1 MHNKK
6 RNKSIGLDIGQT
18 ATKVVWLAR
27 SGRKAV
33 VKRAEVFRS
42 REEGILGDDES
53 EQLQAV
59 SGWLKEL
66 KLLDERLVI
75 GLPQYMSTMQVSDF
89 APGAKGVELEKMV
102 TLETTQLSGL
112 SDDSFLHDY
121 AVMKPGNGRVNPVLI
136 GICREANVN
145 DYVGRLYD
153 VSMKVEDVA
162 MNGLALANA
171 FFQLKP
177 KEAKAA
183 GVQLLMDI
191 GTENTTLVIVSGGQ
205 VLYIGGMMFGGR
217 NVTQELAGQLG
228 VSQDEAERRKT
239 KGEVDWAA
247 LNMSLLEK
255 TAAEDASVK
264 ESLLPDEPTPATE
277 GIGGIGG
284 KASPEPLLPLNDGD
298 GQNGEQTLEYASP
311 IKDYYRSSNDGDGED
326 GEQPVKLKLKLPFNL
341 GKEDGGDSL
350 AEKGEDAGGMKLGT
364 EFSGTQDEAVV
375 PMEQEMSEAPMGLAC
390 FQTLIREL
398 DNCLEH
404 WRSSENEALVNE
416 KISHIWLSGGSA
428 KLEQIGAYLSI
439 SQDCETEVFGP
450 VLKKG
455 EDADPEFTLA
465 YGLALQGLGLAEMPI
480 SLTPVALT
488 WLHKK
493 ESRFGYLVFSFL
505 LFFIV
510 VYGWLFYEYQRLVD
524 SIKEMED
531 NTEVLRGS
539 VRNLQAL
546 DGMKRDYSEI
556 LLQALPVVSSTCRTQ
571 TYLTALERLQ
581 KAVKS
586 ASFDAPEFKDCIN
599 WCVYVADEDSFK
611 EYNEQKEQPAAAQPV
626 PAAGGGRRGRRQ
638 LLADST
644 DTVNEDSQQR
654 WQEIQA
660 KEIEPVEVIASKG
673 LKQLY
678 VVGII
683 MSKNDNRNVIEREIM
698 LNLETDGKPSG
709 EKSDFFDE
717 VQVMNEDERSRCRIR
732 AILDWERCFANMRT
746 SEAFKSYDYKPFFL
760 RLGLRDSVIHPPAE
774 NPLAEKKKG
783 KKGKKK

>member
-6 RNKSIGLDIGQT
+6 HSKSIGLDIGQT
-18 ATKVVWLAR
+18 ATKVVCLVR

-33 VKRAEVFRS
+33 VKRAEIFRS
-42 REEGILGDDES
+42 REEGILGDDEA

-59 SGWLKEL
+59 SGWLKDL
-66 KLLDERLVI
+66 KLLDERLII

-121 AVMKPGNGRVNPVLI
+121 AVIKPGNGRVNPVLI

-145 DYVGRLYD
+145 DYVGKVYD

-177 KEAKAA
+177 KEAKNA

-239 KGEVDWAA
+239 KGDVDWAA
-247 LNMSLLEK
+247 LNMALLEK
-255 TAAEDASVK
+255 ASGEAPAK
-264 ESLLPDEPTPATE
+264 EEPLLPDDPTPASE
-277 GIGGIGG
+277 SLPSLGGIGG
-284 KASPEPLLPLNDGD
+284 LAPQEPLLPLDDGNEPQD
-298 GQNGEQTLEYASP
+298 DEPP
-311 IKDYYRSSNDGDGED
+311 I
-326 GEQPVKLKLKLPFNL
+326 KLKLKLPIKL
-341 GKEDGGDSL
+341 EKADGSDTS
-350 AEKGEDAGGMKLGT
+350 AEKDVDAGGMKPET
-364 EFSGTQDEAVV
+364 EFSGSPEEAAA
-375 PMEQEMSEAPMGLAC
+375 PMIQEMGEAPMGLAC
-390 FQTLIREL
+390 FQTLVREL
-398 DNCLEH
+398 ENCLEH
-404 WRSSENEALVNE
+404 WRSSENEALINE
-416 KISHIWLSGGSA
+416 KISHIWLSGGGA
-428 KLEQIGAYLSI
+428 KLEQVSTYLSI
-439 SQDCETEVFGP
+439 SQDCETEVLGP
-450 VLKKG
+450 VLAKG
-455 EDADPEFTLA
+455 GEADPEFTLA
-465 YGLALQGLGLAEMPI
+465 YGLALQGLGLAELPI
-480 SLTPVALT
+480 SLTPSALT

-493 ESRFGYLVFSFL
+493 ESRFSYLVFAFL

-510 VYGWLFYEYQRLVD
+510 LFGWIFYEYQRLVD
-524 SIKEMED
+524 TIVDMEAE
-531 NTEVLRGS
+531 TEELRGS
-539 VRNLQAL
+539 VRKLQTL

-556 LLQALPVVSSTCRTQ
+556 LLQALPVVASTCRTQ
-571 TYLTALERLQ
+571 TYLTALEKLQ
-581 KAVKS
+581 NAVKS
-586 ASFDAPEFKDCIN
+586 TAFNSPQFKDCIN
-599 WCVYVADEDSFK
+599 WCVYVADEGSFK
-611 EYNEQKEQPAAAQPV
+611 EYNEQKEQAVAAQPMTM
-626 PAAGGGRRGRRQ
+626 AGGGRRGRRP
-638 LLADST
+638 LIADVAETSG
-644 DTVNEDSQQR
+644 EDSQQR
-654 WQEIQA
+654 WQEIQQ
-660 KEIEPVEVIASKG
+660 KEQVPIDVISAG
-673 LKQLY
+673 ALKQLY

-683 MSKNDNRNVIEREIM
+683 MSKNDNHNVIEREIM
-698 LNLETDGKPSG
+698 LNLETDGKQAG

-717 VQVMNEDERSRCRIR
+717 VQVMNEDERSLCRSR

-760 RLGLRDSVIHPPAE
+760 RLGLRESVIHPPAE
-774 NPLAEKKKG
+774 NPLAEKKG